1 MATGIEIK
9 IELDPKSKPNEI
21 IFDIQG
27 SFETGLD
34 KSIINALRRT
44 LLSSI
49 PTVAFRTKVNQS
61 DLIIKKNNTS
71 LHNEFISD
79 RIGLIPLYIDPHH
92 YQKQYLFHLQ
102 VENNPMEPLTTITA
116 ESFEIYPLK
125 KGIDPETINEINITD
140 YDKENKLSSKEKSQL
155 FRPFKFRGKEEYCII
170 TELKSTNSSMKQSL
184 EIYGVPSLSYAYE
197 DAKWQAV
204 SCATYSFKR
213 NDELFE
219 KVFNDKVKLN
229 NIAKSNQKKFKK
241 ELWISESERY
251 FHRDINAEPY
261 WYTFKIDSV
270 HFMRSKELFILAN
283 QIIIE
288 DLEKLIKEFPKISTG
303 EKSILTLQD
312 LDEGI
317 FKILINGSD
326 DTIGNIIQSYIS
338 THMISDTSPLSICGY
353 QKKHPLEDII
363 IFTISL
369 NRNNNVFQLN
379 KPQQVVT
386 IVEELNNACNSL
398 IQIFSIIKGEADNK
412 L

>member
-9 IELDPKSKPNEI
+9 IELNPKSKPNEI

-44 LLSSI
+44 LLSSV
-49 PTVAFRTKVNQS
+49 PTVAFRTKISQS
-61 DLIIKKNNTS
+61 DLVIKKNNTS

-79 RIGLIPLYIDPHH
+79 RIGLIPLYIDPHN

-116 ESFEIYPLK
+116 EDFEIYPLK
-125 KGIDPETINEINITD
+125 KDIDPETINEINTTD

-184 EIYGVPSLSYAYE
+184 EIYGVPSVSYAYE

-213 NDELFE
+213 NNELFE
-219 KVFNDKVKLN
+219 KVFNDKVKLD

-270 HFMRSKELFILAN
+270 HFMKSKELFISAN

-288 DLEKLIKEFPKISTG
+288 DLEKLVEEFPKISTG
-303 EKSILTLQD
+303 EKSILTLEEVS
-312 LDEGI
+312 EGI

-338 THMISDTSPLSICGY
+338 TNMISDTSPLSICGY
-353 QKKHPLEDII
+353 QKKHPLENII

>member
-49 PTVAFRTKVNQS
+49 PTIAFRTKVSQS
-61 DLIIKKNNTS
+61 DLIIKNNNTS

-79 RIGLIPLYIDPHH
+79 RIGLIPLYIYPHN

-102 VENNPMEPLTTITA
+102 VENNPMDPLTTITA
-116 ESFEIYPLK
+116 EDFEIYPLK
-125 KGIDPETINEINITD
+125 KNIDPETINEINITD
-140 YDKENKLSSKEKSQL
+140 YDKEKKLSSKEKSQI

-219 KVFNDKVKLN
+219 KVFNDKVKLD

-270 HFMRSKELFILAN
+270 HFMKSKELFIYAN

-288 DLEKLIKEFPKISTG
+288 GLEKLIEEFPKISTG
-303 EKSILTLQD
+303 EKSILTLEEVS
-312 LDEGI
+312 EGI
-317 FKILINGSD
+317 FKILINGFD

-338 THMISDTSPLSICGY
+338 TNMISDTSPLSICGY